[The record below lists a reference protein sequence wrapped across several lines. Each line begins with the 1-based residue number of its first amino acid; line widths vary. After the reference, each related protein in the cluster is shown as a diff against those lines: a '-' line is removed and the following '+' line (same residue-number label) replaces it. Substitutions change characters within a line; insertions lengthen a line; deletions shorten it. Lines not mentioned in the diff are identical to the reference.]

1 MLRLALLCLALSAT
15 ACGAGARRVNPAIGR
30 GPRGGEPAQGFEFS
44 CTFKPGRHATPAS
57 ARRLC
62 AARRSERVTASRTDD
77 GGLRIR
83 IRFRDTR
90 RHRLDL
96 YLYRQGGRTLRGA
109 MLVERQ
115 GEDRI
120 EVEPDR
126 GWIAVDHLD
135 VRARSAAGRYALT
148 FGGVRVGGSFAVNVP
163 RPPAEEAAPARVPRA
178 PPPPPEP
185 EPEPGP

>member
-1 MLRLALLCLALSAT
+1 VLRLALVCVALSAG
-15 ACGAGARRVNPAIGR
+15 ACGAGARRVNPVIGA
-30 GPRGGEPAQGFEFS
+30 GPRDDEPALGFEFS
-44 CTFKPGRHATPAS
+44 CTFAPGRKSTPAS

-62 AARRSERVTASRTDD
+62 ASRRSEHVTASRTDD

-83 IRFRDTR
+83 IRFRDSR

-109 MLVERQ
+109 MLVERH

-126 GWIAVDHLD
+126 GWIAVEHLD
-135 VRARSAAGRYALT
+135 VLGRSAAGRYALT
-148 FGGVRVGGSFAVNVP
+148 FGGVRVGGSFAVNLP
-163 RPPAEEAAPARVPRA
+163 PPPADGRAAAPAQPLPRPQRA
-178 PPPPPEP
+178 RRP
-185 EPEPGP
+185 